1 MRTQSPQSQEGAT
14 TSSCCTEK
22 KKKKKGTRGEMC
34 CSLFWVWG
42 GGDSAIVDSYII
54 LDYTPILKVSKVLL
68 FDKPEKHI

>member
-1 MRTQSPQSQEGAT
+1 
-14 TSSCCTEK
+14 
-22 KKKKKGTRGEMC
+22 MC